1 MAADAVVHHLQ
12 VLAMRMLRIETC
24 QHGDL
29 LVQPANGGLCR
40 ALQPRTRS
48 IAYCCDYSWA
58 NIMNAAA
65 CFKCICETN
74 VFKSELRMSLI
85 KFLFLPFADAVLCG
99 HLFAFSCYHRPSQL
113 DNKDKK
119 KMLFNVGEV
128 QNSYAFG
135 EGFHSWISL
144 WVIKA
149 RQHTHIKC
157 LALGRGAENLPRGF
171 KTAAQEHNFP
181 ARWTT
186 NYTLMCIWEW
196 IKSGQLPNFSSF
208 SPNYRRF
215 TFHSTS
221 FTLQQVYNTKIC
233 YKWNLWKAKIWTGK
247 SFTQLECTDNDC
259 ALTLTP

>member
-1 MAADAVVHHLQ
+1 MRLIMAADAVVHHLQ

-119 KMLFNVGEV
+119 KKCCLMWVRFRTAMLLVKG
-128 QNSYAFG
+128 S
-135 EGFHSWISL
+135 
-144 WVIKA
+144 
-149 RQHTHIKC
+149 
-157 LALGRGAENLPRGF
+157 
-171 KTAAQEHNFP
+171 TAGSACE
-181 ARWTT
+181 
-186 NYTLMCIWEW
+186 
-196 IKSGQLPNFSSF
+196 
-208 SPNYRRF
+208 
-215 TFHSTS
+215 
-221 FTLQQVYNTKIC
+221 
-233 YKWNLWKAKIWTGK
+233 
-247 SFTQLECTDNDC
+247 
-259 ALTLTP
+259 